1 MNELI
6 QNCSY
11 LTPQMAKESG
21 VTKFK
26 FYDYLHKNGFEKV
39 ARGIYASGDEWVDE
53 LYVIH
58 QRCPKAVFSHDEAY
72 YCHGLI
78 DREPPVHTFTV

>member
-11 LTPQMAKESG
+11 LTPQMTKESG

-26 FYDYLHKNGFEKV
+26 FYDYLHKNGL
-39 ARGIYASGDEWVDE
+39 R
-53 LYVIH
+53 
-58 QRCPKAVFSHDEAY
+58 R
-72 YCHGLI
+72 
-78 DREPPVHTFTV
+78 

>member
-21 VTKFK
+21 VTKFY
-26 FYDYLHKNGFEKV
+26 FNYPILKN
-39 ARGIYASGDEWVDE
+39 
-53 LYVIH
+53 H
-58 QRCPKAVFSHDEAY
+58 
-72 YCHGLI
+72 
-78 DREPPVHTFTV
+78 